1 MKKMILFGIASI
13 FFCTIAISQVTIQ
26 GTVTDEIS
34 PLEWA
39 NIYIKNSTTGTT
51 SGKAGNFTLDV
62 KKGDTIIVS
71 YTGYQTK
78 EITINDQ
85 TYIPITLENESL
97 DEVVVT
103 GYSVTKKTII
113 LCGDRVL
120 CVDRGYRTIPSMT
133 LHCTAQG
140 ILINSKDNTETISP
154 SLFPNPSLGGVF
166 NIKMIH
172 PYKEVHIMV
181 TNLLGQNVQSRTL
194 QNTNSS
200 ITLNLTSVKTGVYL
214 INMVA
219 DGERLPTQKA
229 IRG

>member
-1 MKKMILFGIASI
+1 MIKMILFGIATI
-13 FFCTIAISQVTIQ
+13 FFSTIAISQITIQ
-26 GTVTDEIS
+26 GTITDEIS

-39 NIYIKNSTTGTT
+39 NIYIKNSATGTT
-51 SGKAGNFTLDV
+51 SDKDGNFTLDV
-62 KKGDTIIVS
+62 KKGDTIVVS

-113 LCGDRVL
+113 LCGN
-120 CVDRGYRTIPSMT
+120 RGYRTIPSMT

-140 ILINSKDNTETISP
+140 VLINSKDNTETISP
-154 SLFPNPSLGGVF
+154 SLFPNPSLDGIF
-166 NIKMIH
+166 NIKMTH

-200 ITLNLTSVKTGVYL
+200 ITLDLTSVKTGVYL
-214 INMVA
+214 INMIA
-219 DGERLPTQKA
+219 DGERLSTQKA